1 VKLGLL
7 ARGPEAPPSTDG
19 DRDGRTTERMNRGRV
34 RLAGLARWAALAA
47 LLGCAAAS
55 PPAGDNRYCAQ
66 LFDQLDAYDF
76 MPLPVGPAFDFR
88 QMQLAR
94 IRQARCLTFTR
105 NLVGLDT
112 VGGIVAPREA
122 PSGPAL
128 IRPVAVQV
136 GVVTNDND
144 AERAMAFFNHLGYRT
159 RSVGSPGLGT
169 RVYVEARTLGNIET
183 IIGLAQEVGFIGP
196 YPSRYATF

>member
-1 VKLGLL
+1 
-7 ARGPEAPPSTDG
+7 
-19 DRDGRTTERMNRGRV
+19 
-34 RLAGLARWAALAA
+34 
-47 LLGCAAAS
+47 
-55 PPAGDNRYCAQ
+55 
-66 LFDQLDAYDF
+66 LDAYDF

-128 IRPVAVQV
+128 IRPVALQV

-183 IIGLAQEVGFIGP
+183 IIGLAQQVGSSDLTPPATPLSEG
-196 YPSRYATF
+196 SRPACRLPPQGAYRTKWRRR